1 MPYNAP
7 GQRVDLVWDGGTD
20 GKTAIHTN
28 RFAVVDNKVVL
39 VTKTGQIDRFV
50 RPDSEEAVSIA
61 AGEGCVGFH
70 GGVHELLLDGS
81 LGLGNLSRGDKLWID
96 AGTDAVLTS
105 GGGGTGGSPANEKQS
120 LKVKGTAGNWKVA
133 WVAPDGSPG
142 ESANVKFNASAIELQ
157 AALEGMPNINVG
169 DVTVTGGPG
178 NEAGSTPYVVVFGG
192 RFADTDVA
200 QFTATDTL
208 TGGEEKV
215 EVSTVT
221 AGAGSTDNALPL
233 GVVDEI
239 DATRTP
245 HVARVNTDAWHAFI
259 TS

>member
-7 GQRVDLVWDGGTD
+7 GQRVDLVWDGGAD
-20 GKTAIHTN
+20 GKTSIHTN

-50 RPDSEEAVSIA
+50 RPDSEEAISIA
-61 AGEGCVGFH
+61 AGESFVGFH
-70 GGVHELLLDGS
+70 GGVHELILDGT
-81 LGLGNLSRGDKLWID
+81 LGLGNISKGDKLWID
-96 AGTDAVLTS
+96 AATDAVLTA
-105 GGGGTGGSPANEKQS
+105 GGGGTGGAPANEKQS
-120 LKVKGTAGNWKVA
+120 LKVQGTGGNFKLA
-133 WVAPDGSPG
+133 FEGA
-142 ESANVKFNASAIELQ
+142 ETANIKFNASAAEVQ
-157 AALEGMPNINVG
+157 AALEALATINVG

-178 NEAGSTPYVVVFGG
+178 NEAGSAPYVVLFGG

-200 QFTATDTL
+200 AITATDTL

-215 EVSTVT
+215 TVTTTT
-221 AGAGSTDNALPL
+221 AGAGSSDTALPL
-233 GVVDEI
+233 GTVDEI